1 MDLQMPGL
9 SQAEKAQKFL
19 SLHRGP
25 RILVLPN
32 AWDVSSARI
41 FEDAG
46 FPAIATTS
54 SGIANSLGF
63 PDGQHISREQMLEV
77 VERIANAVSIPVTAD
92 MEGGYGTTI
101 DAMAE
106 TARGVIAAGAVG
118 LNLEDSPEE
127 SSGKLFDIPLQK
139 EKIAAIVEVGKK
151 MGVPLVVNARTD
163 VYLEKI
169 GAPSERFAHAVER
182 LNAFREAG
190 AASLFAPVVEDAETI
205 AALARAVRGPLNVLA
220 RAGTP
225 PVRELEKLGVARVTV
240 GGGPMRA
247 TMGLVSRIAGELRDQ
262 GTYNLML
269 ENLMPSD
276 RANSL
281 MLKRRGKSI

>member
-1 MDLQMPGL
+1 MSGL
-9 SQAEKAQKFL
+9 SQAEKAEKLL
-19 SLHRGP
+19 SLHSGP

-32 AWDVSSARI
+32 AWDVATARI

-54 SGIANSLGF
+54 SGIANSLGY
-63 PDGQHISREQMLEV
+63 PDGQYISRKEMLEA
-77 VERIANAVSIPVTAD
+77 VERIARAVSVPVTAD
-92 MEGGYGTTI
+92 VEGGYGTTV

-118 LNLEDSPEE
+118 LNLEDSFEE
-127 SSGKLFDIPLQK
+127 ATGKLVEIPLQK

-163 VYLEKI
+163 VYLEGI
-169 GAPSERFAHAVER
+169 GAPSERFDLAVER
-182 LNAFREAG
+182 LNAYRDAG
-190 AASLFAPVVEDAETI
+190 ASSLFAPCVEDAETI
-205 AALARAVRGPLNVLA
+205 AALARAVRGPLNILA

-247 TMGLVSRIAGELRDQ
+247 TMGLVSRIATQLRDQ
-262 GTYNLML
+262 GTYELML
-269 ENLMPSD
+269 EHLMPSAD
-276 RANSL
+276 ANG
-281 MLKRRGKSI
+281 MMAKRRAQSP

>member
-1 MDLQMPGL
+1 MPSI
-9 SQAEKAQKFL
+9 SQAEKAQSLL

-32 AWDVSSARI
+32 AWDVASARI

-54 SGIANSLGF
+54 SGVANSLGYA
-63 PDGQHISREQMLEV
+63 DGQHISRNEMLEV
-77 VERIANAVSIPVTAD
+77 VERIARAVSVPVTAD

-118 LNLEDSPEE
+118 LNLEDSLEE
-127 SSGKLFDIPLQK
+127 GSAKLVEIPLQK

-163 VYLEKI
+163 IYLESI
-169 GAPSERFAHAVER
+169 GAPSERLDLTVER
-182 LNAFREAG
+182 LNAYRDAG
-190 AASLFAPVVEDAETI
+190 ASSLFAPGVKDTETI
-205 AALARAVRGPLNVLA
+205 AALVRAVHGPLNILA
-220 RAGTP
+220 TTDTP
-225 PVRELEKLGVARVTV
+225 PVRELEKLGVARLTV

-247 TMGLVSRIAGELRDQ
+247 TMGLVSRIAKQLRDQ
-262 GTYNLML
+262 GTYHLML
-269 ENLMPSD
+269 EYLMPYTD
-276 RANSL
+276 ANRL
-281 MLKRRGKSI
+281 MLKRRGKSS

>member
-1 MDLQMPGL
+1 MPGL
-9 SQAEKAQKFL
+9 SQAEKAQLFL

-32 AWDVSSARI
+32 AWDVASARV

-54 SGIANSLGF
+54 SGVANSLGY
-63 PDGQHISREQMLEV
+63 PDGQHISRGEMLEV
-77 VERIANAVSIPVTAD
+77 VERIAHAVSVPVTAD
-92 MEGGYGTTI
+92 MEGGYGTTAE
-101 DAMAE
+101 AMAE

-118 LNLEDSPEE
+118 LNLEDSFEE
-127 SSGKLFDIPLQK
+127 PAGKLVEIPLQK

-151 MGVPLVVNARTD
+151 MAVPLVVNARTD
-163 VYLEKI
+163 VYLEPI
-169 GAPSERFAHAVER
+169 GAPSERFDLAVER
-182 LNAFREAG
+182 LNAYRDAG
-190 AASLFAPVVEDAETI
+190 AASLFAPCVEDAETI
-205 AALARAVRGPLNVLA
+205 AALARAVRGPLNILA

-247 TMGLVSRIAGELRDQ
+247 TMGLISRIAKELRDQ

-269 ENLMPSD
+269 ENLMPSAQ
-276 RANSL
+276 ANGL
-281 MLKRRGKSI
+281 MLKRRSTSS

>member
-1 MDLQMPGL
+1 MPGL
-9 SQAEKAQKFL
+9 SQAEKAQLFL

-32 AWDVSSARI
+32 AWDVASARV

-54 SGIANSLGF
+54 SGVANSLGY
-63 PDGQHISREQMLEV
+63 PDGQHISRGEMLEV
-77 VERIANAVSIPVTAD
+77 VERIAHAVSVPVTAD
-92 MEGGYGTTI
+92 MEGGYGTTAE
-101 DAMAE
+101 AMAE

-118 LNLEDSPEE
+118 LNLEDSFEE
-127 SSGKLFDIPLQK
+127 PAGKLVEIPLQK

-151 MGVPLVVNARTD
+151 MAVPLVVNARTD
-163 VYLEKI
+163 VYLEPI
-169 GAPSERFAHAVER
+169 GAPSERFDLAVER
-182 LNAFREAG
+182 LNAYRDAG
-190 AASLFAPVVEDAETI
+190 AASLFAPCVEDAETI
-205 AALARAVRGPLNVLA
+205 AALARAVRGPLNILA

-247 TMGLVSRIAGELRDQ
+247 TMDLISRIAKELRDQ

-269 ENLMPSD
+269 ENLMPSAQ
-276 RANSL
+276 ANGL
-281 MLKRRGKSI
+281 MLKRRSTSS

>member
-1 MDLQMPGL
+1 MPGI
-9 SQAEKAQKFL
+9 SQAEKAQSLL

-54 SGIANSLGF
+54 SGVANSLGY
-63 PDGQHISREQMLEV
+63 PDGQHISRNEMLEV
-77 VERIANAVSIPVTAD
+77 VDRITHAVSIPVTAD
-92 MEGGYGTTI
+92 MEGGYGTTL

-118 LNLEDSPEE
+118 LNLEDSLEE
-127 SSGKLFDIPLQK
+127 GSGKLVEIPMQK

-151 MGVPLVVNARTD
+151 AGVPLVVNARTD
-163 VYLEKI
+163 VYLEGI
-169 GAPSERFAHAVER
+169 AAPSERLGLAVER
-182 LNAFREAG
+182 LNAYRDAG
-190 AASLFAPVVEDAETI
+190 ASSLFAPGVKDAETI
-205 AALARAVRGPLNVLA
+205 TALVRAVHGPLNILA
-220 RAGTP
+220 TTGTP
-225 PVRELEKLGVARVTV
+225 PVRDLEKLGVARVTV

-247 TMGLVSRIAGELRDQ
+247 TMGLVSRIAKQLRDQ
-262 GTYNLML
+262 GTYDLML
-269 ENLMPSD
+269 EYLMPYTE
-276 RANSL
+276 ANRL
-281 MLKRRGKSI
+281 MLKRRSKSS